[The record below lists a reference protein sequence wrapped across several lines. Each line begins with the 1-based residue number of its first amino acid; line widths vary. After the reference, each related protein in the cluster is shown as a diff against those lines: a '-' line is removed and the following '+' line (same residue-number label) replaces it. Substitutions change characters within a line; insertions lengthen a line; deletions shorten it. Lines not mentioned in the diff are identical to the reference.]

1 MTPQDASIAKVVSIT
16 SEPDTGK
23 PLVKI
28 SLQNIAMNFQTGAD
42 GNPGGLTI
50 GKTSWFQELNF
61 EKLSFS
67 VDPPVAVEL
76 TAVLGT
82 RDLKG
87 RSGSLFVGGLFPYGY
102 VRSAY
107 FVVISSQIP
116 LLLTT

>member
-28 SLQNIAMNFQTGAD
+28 SLQNIALNFQS
-42 GNPGGLTI
+42 GGLVVGATKA
-50 GKTSWFQELNF
+50 GWVDLAELNF
-61 EKLSFS
+61 KKLSFS

-87 RSGSLFVGGLFPYGY
+87 RSGSLLVGGVFPHRGE
-102 VRSAY
+102 
-107 FVVISSQIP
+107 F
-116 LLLTT
+116 LHTL